1 MINKLSANIARFIRN
16 NNAQAASMEVLMFT
30 LEVVFNAI
38 LVTSVILLVALATG
52 RFGEAVVM
60 LASYLALRFFS
71 GGAHLPT
78 SKLCNISS
86 VAIFVG
92 LIFLPVSY
100 WNAGFILN
108 LLAFFLVLVYAP
120 TKDIMQLS
128 RLGPKYTI
136 HFKIISLAI
145 VALNFWIQSPLIALA
160 FMTQTLS
167 ITPAAY
173 KAVSYLER
181 R

>member
-1 MINKLSANIARFIRN
+1 MIAKLSANIAKFIRN

-30 LEVVFNAI
+30 LEVVLNAT
-38 LVTSVILLVALATG
+38 LVTLVILLIALVTG
-52 RFGEAVVM
+52 QFGEAVIM
-60 LASYLALRFFS
+60 LASYLALRYFS

-86 VAIFVG
+86 VGIFIA
-92 LIFLPVSY
+92 LMFLPVSY
-100 WNAGFILN
+100 WNVGFLLN
-108 LLAFFLVLVYAP
+108 LLAFFLVFVYAP
-120 TKDIMQLS
+120 TKDIMQLN
-128 RLGPKYTI
+128 RLGPKYTM
-136 HFKIISLAI
+136 HFKILSLGI

-160 FMTQTLS
+160 FITQTLS